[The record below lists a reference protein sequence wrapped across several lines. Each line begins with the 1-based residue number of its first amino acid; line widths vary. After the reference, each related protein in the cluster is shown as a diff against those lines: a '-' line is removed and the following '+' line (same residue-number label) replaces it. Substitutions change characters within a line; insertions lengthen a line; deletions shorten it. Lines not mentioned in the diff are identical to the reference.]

1 MIFKKIHKTILIGFI
16 LVFTVTSCSLPP
28 ALSVINN
35 LKTGI
40 DGLLMIQGEKTTNDR
55 ALSSV
60 TEKDCRMD
68 RILNNKEVCK
78 DKQQIPSKSRAQ
90 TLEEL
95 RYTLQEKDGVTWEYG
110 THPW

>member
-1 MIFKKIHKTILIGFI
+1 MTFNKIHKTVLFGVIL
-16 LVFTVTSCSLPP
+16 LSVTSCSLPP
-28 ALSVINN
+28 VLSVLNN
-35 LKTGI
+35 VKTGV
-40 DGLLMIQGEKTTNDR
+40 DGLLMLQGEKTTNDR

-60 TEKDCRMD
+60 TEKDCRID

-78 DKQQIPSKSRAQ
+78 DKQQTPSKTRAQ

>member
-1 MIFKKIHKTILIGFI
+1 MIFRKIHKTILIGII

-68 RILNNKEVCK
+68 RILNNKDICK
-78 DKQQIPSKSRAQ
+78 DEKSLPSKTRAQ
-90 TLEEL
+90 MLEEL
-95 RYTLQEKDGVTWEYG
+95 RHSLDQQEGVSWEY
-110 THPW
+110 HHNP

>member
-1 MIFKKIHKTILIGFI
+1 MIFAKIHKTILFGI
-16 LVFTVTSCSLPP
+16 LLLSVTGCSLPP
-28 ALSVINN
+28 VLALMNN
-35 LKTGI
+35 VKTGI
-40 DGLLMIQGEKTTNDR
+40 DGLLMLQGEKTTNDR

-60 TEKDCRMD
+60 TEKDCRID

-78 DKQQIPSKSRAQ
+78 DKQKTTSKTRAQ

-95 RYTLQEKDGVTWEYG
+95 RHTLQKQDGVTWEYG

>member
-1 MIFKKIHKTILIGFI
+1 MIFAKIHKTILFGLI
-16 LVFTVTSCSLPP
+16 LLSVTGCSLPP
-28 ALSVINN
+28 ALALMNN
-35 LKTGI
+35 VKTGI
-40 DGLLMIQGEKTTNDR
+40 DGLLMLQGEKTTNDR

-60 TEKDCRMD
+60 TEKDCRID

-78 DKQQIPSKSRAQ
+78 DKQKTTSKTRAQ

>member
-1 MIFKKIHKTILIGFI
+1 MIFAKIHKTVLFGLIFLSI
-16 LVFTVTSCSLPP
+16 TSCSLPP

-40 DGLLMIQGEKTTNDR
+40 DGILMIQGEKTTNDR

-78 DKQQIPSKSRAQ
+78 DKQRIPSNSKAQ

-95 RYTLQEKDGVTWEYG
+95 RHTLQEQDGVTWEYG
-110 THPW
+110 THSW